1 MGRADQR
8 TSRQRQ
14 HPGTGLHRRV
24 VRALLVGAIMSMIGT
39 VPAYATMEPARS
51 LSFRHTHTH
60 ELLSV
65 IYWRNG
71 QYVPEALARINHFL
85 RDFRTGD
92 EAHMDPA
99 LLDLLFEVYQ
109 LTGSQGQFEI
119 ISAYRSP
126 KTNEMLRNRSAD
138 SGVAKRSQHLLGKAI
153 DVRLTDVPIEK
164 IRKVAYGL
172 GIGGVGFYS
181 QSNFVH
187 LDTGRFRTW

>member
-1 MGRADQR
+1 MGRPDQPV
-8 TSRQRQ
+8 SRQRQ
-14 HPGTGLHRRV
+14 IPATGTHKRT
-24 VRALLVGAIMSMIGT
+24 VRALLVGAILSLVGT
-39 VPAYATMEPARS
+39 VPAHATLEQARS

-65 IYWRNG
+65 VYWRNG

-109 LTGSQGQFEI
+109 LSGSQGQFEI

-126 KTNEMLRNRSAD
+126 KTNEMLRGRSAD
-138 SGVAKRSQHLLGKAI
+138 SGVAKHSQHLLGKAI

-172 GIGGVGFYS
+172 GLGGVGFYS

>member
-1 MGRADQR
+1 MGRTIQR
-8 TSRQRQ
+8 NPQ
-14 HPGTGLHRRV
+14 LRRHTEISLRTRIV
-24 VRALLVGAIMSMIGT
+24 
-39 VPAYATMEPARS
+39 RS
-51 LSFRHTHTH
+51 LLLGTMVSLVSTLPAHATLESTRSLTFEHTHTH
-60 ELLSV
+60 ERLSV
-65 IYWRNG
+65 VYWRNG
-71 QYVPEALARINHFL
+71 KYVPDALARINHFL

-92 EAHMDPA
+92 EADMDPA
-99 LLDLLFEVYQ
+99 LLDLLFHVYQ

-181 QSNFVH
+181 HSNFVH